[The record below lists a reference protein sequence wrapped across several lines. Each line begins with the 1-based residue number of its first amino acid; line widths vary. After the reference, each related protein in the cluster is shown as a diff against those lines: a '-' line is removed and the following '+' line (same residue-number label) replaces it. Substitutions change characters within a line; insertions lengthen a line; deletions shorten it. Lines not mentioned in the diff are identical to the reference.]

1 MVMGIGF
8 RVYGWYRVE
17 GWGFKIE
24 ILLGFMVYG
33 WFRVEYGLKIMCLGV
48 FDFIRF

>member
-1 MVMGIGF
+1 MFMGIGI

-24 ILLGFMVYG
+24 ILLEFM
-33 WFRVEYGLKIMCLGV
+33 FEYGLRIMCLGV